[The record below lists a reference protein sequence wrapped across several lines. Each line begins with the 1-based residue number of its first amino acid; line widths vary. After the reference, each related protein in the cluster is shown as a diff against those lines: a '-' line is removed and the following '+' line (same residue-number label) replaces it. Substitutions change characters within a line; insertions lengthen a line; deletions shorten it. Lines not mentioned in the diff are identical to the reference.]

1 MSSVLITSTMKSD
14 PGMPLTRASSRGVPV
29 SASAALPEGGSAEG
43 ALGACAT
50 TSAERAGAITVAAPA
65 ATTPVRNLRRSAFGP
80 GSLRDMVS
88 SSSSASPGGD
98 SNPGPLCLRFHGAQ
112 AAPRL
117 ADQRARAARAPLH
130 RPLGAGGQLL
140 HGARR
145 GPSPWI
151 RQHPDPAADR
161 ASDPARHRPH
171 ARPLHLRH
179 QRAPL
184 LVRRVLRQG
193 ILGRRILVSVLRR
206 DRLRAHLLG
215 GERPRLRRSAHRRGA
230 ARGAPLAESG
240 GLPRAN
246 AGEACNMSAL
256 RLYFLFPTWDL
267 GHNPA
272 PVPGEKIWIRRAIP
286 RTLLRSTIPPS
297 RWISSSSR
305 ASRRKSRRA
314 RPSFPRTGKACPC
327 SSCPTGSTCFWR

>member
-1 MSSVLITSTMKSD
+1 MSSVLITSTMKSG
-14 PGMPLTRASSRGVPV
+14 PGVALTRASSRGGPV

-43 ALGACAT
+43 ALGALGACAT
-50 TSAERAGAITVAAPA
+50 MSAGRTGAIAVAAPA

-80 GSLRDMVS
+80 ALFAIVS
-88 SSSSASPGGD
+88 SSCSSPGGD
-98 SNPGPLCLRFHGAQ
+98 SNPGLLCLRFHGAQ
-112 AAPRL
+112 SPPRL
-117 ADQRARAARAPLH
+117 GDQRARAARAPLH

-140 HGARR
+140 HRADR

-215 GERPRLRRSAHRRGA
+215 GERPGLRPAAHRRGA
-230 ARGAPLAESG
+230 ARGAPLAESA
-240 GLPRAN
+240 GLPRAT
-246 AGEACNMSAL
+246 AGRSMQYVSFA
-256 RLYFLFPTWDL
+256 FLFPLPDL
-267 GHNPA
+267 GPWA
-272 PVPGEKIWIRRAIP
+272 
-286 RTLLRSTIPPS
+286 
-297 RWISSSSR
+297 
-305 ASRRKSRRA
+305 
-314 RPSFPRTGKACPC
+314 
-327 SSCPTGSTCFWR
+327 